1 MAAQKK
7 TRPKAWVDTK
17 ADELWKKVDG
27 RWWKQQCILAV
38 EFSGGSHSYDD
49 NSGGGSISSDEK
61 FCEPCRCA
69 LAAVNAESVWLCCG
83 AGISYDRIVDKP
95 FED

>member
-7 TRPKAWVDTK
+7 TRPKAWIDTGG
-17 ADELWKKVDG
+17 EFGLLWKKVDG
-27 RWWKQQCILAV
+27 HWYRQACFHGDATCNPL
-38 EFSGGSHSYDD
+38 H
-49 NSGGGSISSDEK
+49 
-61 FCEPCRCA
+61 CA

-83 AGISYDRIVDKP
+83 AGISYDRVVDKP